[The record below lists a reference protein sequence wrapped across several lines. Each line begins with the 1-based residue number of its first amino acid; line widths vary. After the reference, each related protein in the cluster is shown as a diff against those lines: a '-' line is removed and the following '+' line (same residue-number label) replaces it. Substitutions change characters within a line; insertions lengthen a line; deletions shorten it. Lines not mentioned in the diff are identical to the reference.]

1 MARALHPIH
10 LILEN
15 LEVLQMQHVLSHQS
29 FGPYLLPKTYPA
41 IPVKSLSLLRLC
53 HPPPLGNDADLNL
66 PDVFLICPHPLSLSG
81 SPPSAPTLLSRTRKD
96 YLGPSHCDA
105 SPLLQDKS

>member
-15 LEVLQMQHVLSHQS
+15 PEVLQMQHVLSHQS

-66 PDVFLICPHPLSLSG
+66 PDVFLICPHPLSLWV
-81 SPPSAPTLLSRTRKD
+81 PTL
-96 YLGPSHCDA
+96 
-105 SPLLQDKS
+105 SPHALVQSQEGLPWSFPL